1 MIHIKKIILIGL
13 VIVAP
18 LSGCKDTIDFLPTGS
33 YNEVVV
39 WENEESVKLYINS
52 FYRIF
57 TDYFQFGNR
66 PIGNDFTMADGLSD
80 IMKYT
85 SNSPGEGTANL
96 IMSQD
101 GYTSVAAN
109 HFNVWSS
116 AYIWNRRILEFLEDL
131 PRYGG
136 QFPEETRNRFEA
148 EVRFFRA
155 YVFFLL
161 YRNQGPFIIRDA
173 LNDPVSMPLDT
184 PEACW
189 DFIEADFDY
198 AAQYLPDTWNRD
210 TDEGRVT
217 RWAALAMKSRAM
229 LYAQRW
235 EKAAQAAETVIQQG
249 GFILEPNY
257 EEIFKNNKSNPSRE
271 IILRK
276 RYDRNFGII
285 HNMDERVAPS
295 GDIQGKGGAMVPT
308 QELVDAYFMSDGR
321 EFDTDSPFDSTM
333 YQNRESRFYAS
344 ILYNG
349 ATWKGRRI
357 ETFVGEAAG
366 IPNGTDRFIEYGSTP
381 YPFSTVSGYY
391 IRKFA
396 DETNIDFINPYRKS
410 DHDCIEIRLA
420 EVYLNLAEAYLELNR
435 PQDAE
440 QLILTVRNRS
450 LQQDI
455 STLIG
460 DLRQQLI
467 RERMLELAFE
477 GHRFWDLRRWG
488 LAREVLHGKKWH
500 GAKIIKKADGR
511 LEYQKVEIDK
521 FPRIYPERFNR
532 FPLPIAELNN
542 NEFINTQPD
551 GW

>member
-1 MIHIKKIILIGL
+1 MKKTIIL
-13 VIVAP
+13 
-18 LSGCKDTIDFLPTGS
+18 LSALMLPFWGCKDTIDFLPPNS
-33 YNEVVV
+33 YNEVAV

-57 TDYFQFGNR
+57 NDYFQFGNR
-66 PIGNDFTMADGLSD
+66 PIGNDGVMSDGLSD
-80 IMKYT
+80 ILKYT

-96 IMSQD
+96 IMTQD
-101 GYTSVAAN
+101 GYTSAAAN

-116 AYIWNRRILEFLEDL
+116 AYVWNRRMLEFLEDL
-131 PRYGG
+131 PKYSGK
-136 QFPEETRNRFEA
+136 FPAATQLRFEA
-148 EVRFFRA
+148 EVRFFRG
-155 YVFFLL
+155 YIFFLL
-161 YRNQGPFIIRDA
+161 LRNQGPFIIRKS
-173 LNDPVSMPLDT
+173 LNDPVSMPLNS
-184 PEACW
+184 EEECW
-189 DFIEADFDY
+189 NFIEEELDF
-198 AAQYLPDTWNRD
+198 AAQHLPAAWNPG

-217 RWAALAMKSRAM
+217 KWAALAMKSRAM
-229 LYAQRW
+229 LYARRW
-235 EKAAQAAETVIQQG
+235 NKAADAAKTVVEQG

-257 EEIFKNNKSNPSRE
+257 ADIFKNNKSNPSRE

-295 GDIQGKGGAMVPT
+295 GDIQGKGGAMCPT

-321 EFDTDSPFDSTM
+321 EFDTSSPFDSTM
-333 YQNRESRFYAS
+333 YLNRESRFYAS

-349 ATWKGRRI
+349 AQWKGRQI
-357 ETFVGEAAG
+357 ETFVGENAG
-366 IPNGTDRFIEYGSTP
+366 VPNGRDRFIEYNSTP

-391 IRKFA
+391 VRKFA
-396 DETNIDFINPYRKS
+396 DETNIDFIDPYRKS

-435 PQDAE
+435 GAE
-440 QLILTVRNRS
+440 AKQLILAVRNRS
-450 LQQDI
+450 LQTDI
-455 STLIG
+455 SDIAG
-460 DLRQQLI
+460 DTKAQLI

-488 LAREVLHGKKWH
+488 LARTALHGKKWH
-500 GAKIIKKADGR
+500 GAKLIRKADGTM
-511 LEYQKVEIDK
+511 EYRKVEVDR
-521 FPRIYPERFNR
+521 FDRIYPDRFNR
-532 FPLPIAELNN
+532 FPLPIGELNN